1 MTRVLVTGGSGG
13 LGYELVPRLVA
24 AGYTTRIMSRCA
36 SKLDAQSSPLL
47 EWVQADMAAGAGL
60 DNAVHDVDVIVNA
73 ATSSVKNERAVDVDG
88 TRRLLELSS
97 RANVSHFLHVSI
109 TGIDQIPTFPYYKLK
124 LEAEEVLK
132 QGNMPYSILRASM
145 FHSLIDLFL
154 QMFARVPLVLLMP
167 SDFQVQPMDTGEAA
181 DAIVRQIAAAPAGM
195 LPDITGPQVLNAG
208 EAAKLWQQARRMR
221 RPIIRLPLP
230 FDWAKGFRQGRQVSQ
245 NKVGK
250 ITWADWLQRT
260 YGAPNHAQLTQKVT
274 P

>member
-1 MTRVLVTGGSGG
+1 MTRVLVTGGNGG
-13 LGYELVPRLVA
+13 LGHELVPRLVA
-24 AGYTTRIMSRCA
+24 AGYTTRILSRFA
-36 SKLDAQSSPLL
+36 SKLDTQSSPLL
-47 EWVQADMAAGAGL
+47 EWTQADMAAGTGIAE
-60 DNAVHDVDVIVNA
+60 AVREVDVIVNA
-73 ATSSVKNERAVDVDG
+73 ASNTRGSGPAVDVEG
-88 TRRLLELSS
+88 TRRLLELSVKVG
-97 RANVSHFLHVSI
+97 VSHFLHVSI

-124 LEAEEVLK
+124 LAAEDVVK
-132 QGNMPYSILRASM
+132 QGHVPYSILRASM

-181 DAIVRQIAAAPAGM
+181 DAIVRQIGAAPAGM

-208 EAAKLWQQARRMR
+208 DAAKLWQQARGMH
-221 RPIIRLPLP
+221 RPIVRLPLP
-230 FDWAKGFRQGRQVSQ
+230 FEWANGFRQGRQVSQ

-260 YGAPNHAQLTQKVT
+260 YGAPNHAPLTQKVT